1 MHSRYRSI
9 VALIDPE
16 GGNEGCPRKGEER
29 QVCGQEMDL
38 RLLQRLAAQRAPE
51 EEDASKEFRRCNV
64 LAVLAK
70 RRAGKKAQPQRVND
84 DSQGKRGGRAA
95 PGGRET
101 LSPTNPAKPRPTL
114 SFSSPNPCMLRF
126 LRLRDAGQYQYLGIL
141 YAPVNTQPS
150 CYLLVGN
157 YRQAKTPSW
166 REEAPSHKGLEKRVT
181 GFVTSRFHPWG
192 KPAPKYKKQK
202 TMRHFGGWLPR
213 RANLDLTNPSKERL
227 SDKEGGYSMRRNEP
241 PRGQDS
247 AGARAGI
254 IAARA
259 ATVVCGKVALPT
271 VGAGNAR
278 VPRRSYLFRLI
289 RSVAAPGIHTTHHHP
304 TYSIHSTPNQTNM
317 LGLNLVVPDPES
329 DGLGPVTLSQS
340 EAVVTSTVGAS
351 RVMPMMR
358 ARTTNLPA
366 CYRHH
371 WELRTNCKRSLDDS
385 IPRLAMG
392 QAGGFH
398 VFNLPRSP
406 LKPSSCLPPGNST
419 VIIPGMVT
427 QAFPT
432 RKAQHVQRVAVMES
446 VRGKKEAGKPI
457 GIGLIVSGRMETR
470 KREKKQYGDDDQIH
484 ARWQS
489 NWDKRVAI
497 SKAET
502 IERANSTPSTTN
514 GLTIK
519 KPAHPRSLRMGGAA
533 RLLNASRSLQV
544 LGQASCDSGIT
555 PTQCHGCSGRCS
567 FPQSQQPICASR
579 EFLSEGSSSM
589 TANTDSPHL
598 DREQDTRYMLL
609 MYTYVPNTSGICA
622 TRPRSQDRNRLSA
635 NKLRPSTERKNRI
648 RNINYI
654 Q

>member
-64 LAVLAK
+64 LAVLGGIEME
-70 RRAGKKAQPQRVND
+70 RRRN
-84 DSQGKRGGRAA
+84 
-95 PGGRET
+95 GGRET
-101 LSPTNPAKPRPTL
+101 LGPTNPAKPRPTL

-141 YAPVNTQPS
+141 YAPVNTHPS

-157 YRQAKTPSW
+157 YRQAKTP
-166 REEAPSHKGLEKRVT
+166 
-181 GFVTSRFHPWG
+181 RFHPWG

-213 RANLDLTNPSKERL
+213 RANLDLTNPVQSKERL

-278 VPRRSYLFRLI
+278 
-289 RSVAAPGIHTTHHHP
+289 
-304 TYSIHSTPNQTNM
+304 

-340 EAVVTSTVGAS
+340 EAVVTSTVEAS

-406 LKPSSCLPPGNST
+406 LKVGSDNRTQESCSCLPPGNST

-427 QAFPT
+427 QIPFLPFRRSCRLSQT
-432 RKAQHVQRVAVMES
+432 
-446 VRGKKEAGKPI
+446 GLCYKEEG
-457 GIGLIVSGRMETR
+457 
-470 KREKKQYGDDDQIH
+470 KKQYGDDDQIH

-489 NWDKRVAI
+489 NWDKRTTVAI

-519 KPAHPRSLRMGGAA
+519 KPAHPRSLRMGG
-533 RLLNASRSLQV
+533 
-544 LGQASCDSGIT
+544 IT

-579 EFLSEGSSSM
+579 ECFFL
-589 TANTDSPHL
+589 
-598 DREQDTRYMLL
+598 MLL
-609 MYTYVPNTSGICA
+609 CPLL
-622 TRPRSQDRNRLSA
+622 PRSQQSGPIQISA
-635 NKLRPSTERKNRI
+635 SHGNKKKNCWGST
-648 RNINYI
+648 NYRHSLE
-654 Q
+654 

>member
-9 VALIDPE
+9 VLLIDPE

-29 QVCGQEMDL
+29 QVCGQEMNL

-70 RRAGKKAQPQRVND
+70 RRAGKKAQCQRVVND

-95 PGGRET
+95 PGGREA
-101 LSPTNPAKPRPTL
+101 LGPTNPAKPRPTL
-114 SFSSPNPCMLRF
+114 SFSSPNSCMLRF
-126 LRLRDAGQYQYLGIL
+126 LRLRDAGQYQYRGNLRT
-141 YAPVNTQPS
+141 PVNTHPS
-150 CYLLVGN
+150 GH
-157 YRQAKTPSW
+157 T
-166 REEAPSHKGLEKRVT
+166 RVT
-181 GFVTSRFHPWG
+181 GFVTSRFHPWWASQHRST
-192 KPAPKYKKQK
+192 KSKK

-213 RANLDLTNPSKERL
+213 RANLHLTNPSRAKKGCQTR
-227 SDKEGGYSMRRNEP
+227 EGGYSMRKNEP

-247 AGARAGI
+247 AGARTGI

-278 VPRRSYLFRLI
+278 
-289 RSVAAPGIHTTHHHP
+289 
-304 TYSIHSTPNQTNM
+304 

-329 DGLGPVTLSQS
+329 DGLGPVTLSQA
-340 EAVVTSTVGAS
+340 EAVVGGTCA
-351 RVMPMMR
+351 MPMMR
-358 ARTTNLPA
+358 ARTTNLLA

-398 VFNLPRSP
+398 VFDLPRSA
-406 LKPSSCLPPGNST
+406 LKVGSENLLVFPPGNST

-427 QAFPT
+427 QVA
-432 RKAQHVQRVAVMES
+432 ANSGDRVSSHPATY
-446 VRGKKEAGKPI
+446 PI
-457 GIGLIVSGRMETR
+457 LPFRRSCRLSQTGLSWKMG
-470 KREKKQYGDDDQIH
+470 KKQYGDDDQIY

-489 NWDKRVAI
+489 AERSAGRRFTELRTTVAI

-502 IERANSTPSTTN
+502 IERANPTPIHYYTN
-514 GLTIK
+514 GLTIRNLHNSR
-519 KPAHPRSLRMGGAA
+519 PLRMGGPA
-533 RLLNASRSLQV
+533 RLPNASRSLEV

-555 PTQCHGCSGRCS
+555 PTH

-579 EFLSEGSSSM
+579 EYFSF
-589 TANTDSPHL
+589 AVFA
-598 DREQDTRYMLL
+598 RF
-609 MYTYVPNTSGICA
+609 
-622 TRPRSQDRNRLSA
+622 
-635 NKLRPSTERKNRI
+635 
-648 RNINYI
+648 
-654 Q
+654 